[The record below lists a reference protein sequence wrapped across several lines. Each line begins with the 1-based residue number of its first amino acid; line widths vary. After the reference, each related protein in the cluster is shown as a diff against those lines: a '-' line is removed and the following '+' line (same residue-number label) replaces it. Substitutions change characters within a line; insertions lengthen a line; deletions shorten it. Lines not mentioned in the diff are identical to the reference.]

1 MNKKTLQQLEEK
13 LKEQKTNL
21 EKELKVFAK
30 KDKKLEGDW
39 DTRYPQMEKESGG
52 TSQESE
58 ADEVEEYSSL
68 LSVEHNLEKRLLD
81 INNALERIKKGKY
94 GICNKCNKEIS
105 VARLKA
111 FPAAETCK
119 KCNE

>member
-13 LKEQKTNL
+13 LKEQKTIL

-39 DTRYPQMEKESGG
+39 DTRYPQMEKEAGG

-58 ADEVEEYSSL
+58 ADEVEEYESL
-68 LSVEHNLEKRLLD
+68 ISVEHNLEKRLQGV
-81 INNALERIKKGKY
+81 NNALERIKKGKY
-94 GICNKCNKEIS
+94 GVCVKCKKEIS
-105 VARLKA
+105 IARLKA

-119 KCNE
+119 KCKE